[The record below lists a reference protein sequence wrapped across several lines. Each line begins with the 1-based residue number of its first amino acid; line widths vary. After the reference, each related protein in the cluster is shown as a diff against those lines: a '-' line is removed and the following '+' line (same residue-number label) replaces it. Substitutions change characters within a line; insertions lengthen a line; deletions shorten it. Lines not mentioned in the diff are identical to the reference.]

1 MIAISPKI
9 NIIAKRKVSIAI
21 HERERNQ
28 LPQSDTTK
36 DVHAAWTCRKSR
48 KRCGQDYERLAFPR
62 MARSKREGRDT
73 SRLRSPINADR
84 KTGQE
89 NRTRRKNGQE
99 RFRIQN
105 RTRKTIHNQRI
116 TRKPDKKTRQEG
128 AKNAANPII
137 LPRSK
142 ILHRNIGTY
151 RTKRPRKLQA
161 HLHRPVD
168 SHREAPHD
176 RTGQPDKPESKVY
189 KHARISVDEAHQ
201 IR

>member
-62 MARSKREGRDT
+62 MAQSKREGRDT
-73 SRLRSPINADR
+73 PRLRSPINADR

-89 NRTRRKNGQE
+89 NWTRRKNGQE

-116 TRKPDKKTRQEG
+116 TRKPGKKTRQE
-128 AKNAANPII
+128 NPTR
-137 LPRSK
+137 RSK
-142 ILHRNIGTY
+142 ECSKSYHSAKKQNPSPKYWNL
-151 RTKRPRKLQA
+151 
-161 HLHRPVD
+161 
-168 SHREAPHD
+168 
-176 RTGQPDKPESKVY
+176 PD
-189 KHARISVDEAHQ
+189 
-201 IR
+201 

>member
-28 LPQSDTTK
+28 LPQSDTAK

-62 MARSKREGRDT
+62 MAQSKREGRDT
-73 SRLRSPINADR
+73 PRLRSPINADR

-89 NRTRRKNGQE
+89 ERTDKKDSESKIGQE
-99 RFRIQN
+99 KPF
-105 RTRKTIHNQRI
+105 I
-116 TRKPDKKTRQEG
+116 TNESQENPARKPDKKTRQEG

-142 ILHRNIGTY
+142 ILHQNIGTY

-168 SHREAPHD
+168 SRREAPHD
-176 RTGQPDKPESKVY
+176 RAGQPDKPESKVY
-189 KHARISVDEAHQ
+189 KHARISVDEAHKA
-201 IR
+201 R

>member
-9 NIIAKRKVSIAI
+9 NIIAKRKASIAS

-105 RTRKTIHNQRI
+105 RTRKTIQNQRT
-116 TRKPDKKTRQEG
+116 TRKPDKKTGQE
-128 AKNAANPII
+128 N
-137 LPRSK
+137 
-142 ILHRNIGTY
+142 
-151 RTKRPRKLQA
+151 RTRK
-161 HLHRPVD
+161 PN
-168 SHREAPHD
+168 
-176 RTGQPDKPESKVY
+176 
-189 KHARISVDEAHQ
+189 
-201 IR
+201 

>member
-28 LPQSDTTK
+28 LPQSDTAK

-62 MARSKREGRDT
+62 MAQSKREGRDT
-73 SRLRSPINADR
+73 PRLRSPINADR

-116 TRKPDKKTRQEG
+116 TRKPDKKTRQE
-128 AKNAANPII
+128 NP
-137 LPRSK
+137 
-142 ILHRNIGTY
+142 T
-151 RTKRPRKLQA
+151 RK
-161 HLHRPVD
+161 
-168 SHREAPHD
+168 
-176 RTGQPDKPESKVY
+176 PDKKEQRMQQILSFCQEAKSFTEILELTGLKDRESF
-189 KHARISVDEAHQ
+189 KHTYIDPLIAAGKLRMTEPDNPTSRNQKYISTQE
-201 IR
+201 

>member
-9 NIIAKRKVSIAI
+9 NIIAKRKVSIAS

-28 LPQSDTTK
+28 LPQSDTAK

-62 MARSKREGRDT
+62 MAQSKREGRDT
-73 SRLRSPINADR
+73 PRLRSPINADR

-116 TRKPDKKTRQEG
+116 TRKPSKKTRQE
-128 AKNAANPII
+128 NP
-137 LPRSK
+137 
-142 ILHRNIGTY
+142 T
-151 RTKRPRKLQA
+151 RK
-161 HLHRPVD
+161 
-168 SHREAPHD
+168 
-176 RTGQPDKPESKVY
+176 PDKKEQRMQQILSFCQEAKSFTEILELTGLKDRESF
-189 KHARISVDEAHQ
+189 KHTYIDPLIAAGKLRMTEPDNPTSRNQKYISTQE
-201 IR
+201 

>member
-28 LPQSDTTK
+28 LPQSDTAK

-62 MARSKREGRDT
+62 MAQSKREGRDT

-89 NRTRRKNGQE
+89 KPFITNESQE
-99 RFRIQN
+99 N
-105 RTRKTIHNQRI
+105 PA
-116 TRKPDKKTRQEG
+116 RKPDKKTRQEG

-168 SHREAPHD
+168 SRREAPHD
-176 RTGQPDKPESKVY
+176 RAGQPDKPESKVY
-189 KHARISVDEAHQ
+189 KHARISVDEAHKA
-201 IR
+201 R